1 MDRLE
6 ACEMWCLRRMGRISY
21 KDRKT
26 NEEVLALFGTNRK
39 LLNKIKTRKMSF
51 FGHVKRHDTILKQ
64 IIEGKMNGKRGRGRP
79 RASWAD
85 NIKQWTNCS
94 MNECT
99 KMAKDRGLWHT
110 ISQQPLS
117 RDVT

>member
-39 LLNKIKTRKMSF
+39 LLNKIKSRKMSF
-51 FGHVKRHDTILKQ
+51 FGHVKRHDSIIKQ
-64 IIEGKMNGKRGRGRP
+64 IVERKMNGKRGRA
-79 RASWAD
+79 RATWAD
-85 NIKQWTNCS
+85 NIK
-94 MNECT
+94 
-99 KMAKDRGLWHT
+99 H
-110 ISQQPLS
+110 
-117 RDVT
+117 